1 MVAAEAQSPVRI
13 LTDFIAVVRAWAM
26 EVVHIVAVMLVEC
39 TLPVMVV
46 IICLVDLML
55 VVALTHQCILVVVWE
70 AAVTWVVVVLDHTT
84 DVVKIELFEMTKEA
98 AVGCGLYGASRI
110 RIPTILEG
118 IKLLGLV
125 ASICYGR
132 SFLT

>member
-1 MVAAEAQSPVRI
+1 MVHRRLWHLSSFLKTYRSRQRNLWLQVNFLWNR
-13 LTDFIAVVRAWAM
+13 
-26 EVVHIVAVMLVEC
+26 
-39 TLPVMVV
+39 
-46 IICLVDLML
+46 
-55 VVALTHQCILVVVWE
+55 
-70 AAVTWVVVVLDHTT
+70 
-84 DVVKIELFEMTKEA
+84 FEMTKEA